1 MREVVVVHSVEGR
14 MSRFLKR
21 KDGWGKTANIGD
33 AYDGRTESTP
43 SHSVIER
50 EKNRMVYLTTILLL
64 SNNVQV
70 KSKLVD
76 TLHL

>member
-1 MREVVVVHSVEGR
+1 MCWLRDGLILGVVTRGVVVREVVVVHSVEGR

-50 EKNRMVYLTTILLL
+50 E
-64 SNNVQV
+64 
-70 KSKLVD
+70 
-76 TLHL
+76 